1 MSHNFLHNLLAP
13 LKKLELIKYY
23 WIEARGV
30 GDGVSGDMLAPELAQ
45 SSCNYVIRDT
55 QYLR

>member
-13 LKKLELIKYY
+13 LKKTGINQMY

-45 SSCNYVIRDT
+45 SS
-55 QYLR
+55 YL

>member
-1 MSHNFLHNLLAP
+1 M
-13 LKKLELIKYY
+13 Y

-45 SSCNYVIRDT
+45 SSLDVEIRHLSDVLLMSFLAIIVEEIYKIL
-55 QYLR
+55 QKR